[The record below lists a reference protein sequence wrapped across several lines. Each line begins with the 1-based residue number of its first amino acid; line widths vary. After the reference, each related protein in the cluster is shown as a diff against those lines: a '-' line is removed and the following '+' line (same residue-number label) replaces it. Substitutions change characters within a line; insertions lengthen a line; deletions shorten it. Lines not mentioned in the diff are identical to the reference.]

1 MKKLFLSF
9 FLSLMFVP
17 SGFAEIYSCSHE
29 LSRFD
34 RPGEVEM
41 LVYAR
46 TGKFFKDDRGSKL
59 QIINENNKIIK
70 LNSLNKGEH
79 FFILIIDK
87 ISLEFTNGFLSIE
100 DSKENEKIP
109 QTYGKC
115 IKTD

>member
-17 SGFAEIYSCSHE
+17 SVFAEIYSCSHE

-34 RPGEVEM
+34 RPGELETI
-41 LVYAR
+41 VYAR

-79 FFILIIDK
+79 FFIVIIDK
-87 ISLEFTNGFLSIE
+87 ISLEFANSFLSIE